1 MHKLATSL
9 LWFLVILGRE
19 KTFDKQRL
27 AALDTEGRLIRS
39 KNQQD
44 RTLGSTWEISTL
56 PIPLKVLSGWPSG
69 LRRQTQD
76 SIFPIPLNNG
86 RKGLKQ
92 EVLKKGYLQSWCEHP
107 LPSTQAVWPWLLHQ
121 QVDPEFLASRLA
133 RFKKQDTL
141 VFDSSSRSQEA
152 LGLPLWPSG
161 NPERE
166 EAQSHSTEQAE
177 SQWGAAQPTASAEPG
192 QGNSTVQPHAS
203 CGTTEAWWPDPGEV
217 STTIQ
222 LQASEPPLGSG
233 QAELSKQCASFL
245 GLLSLGWSVRQQ

>member
-56 PIPLKVLSGWPSG
+56 PIPL
-69 LRRQTQD
+69 
-76 SIFPIPLNNG
+76 NNG

-107 LPSTQAVWPWLLHQ
+107 LTSTQAV
-121 QVDPEFLASRLA
+121 
-133 RFKKQDTL
+133 
-141 VFDSSSRSQEA
+141 
-152 LGLPLWPSG
+152 
-161 NPERE
+161 
-166 EAQSHSTEQAE
+166 
-177 SQWGAAQPTASAEPG
+177 
-192 QGNSTVQPHAS
+192 
-203 CGTTEAWWPDPGEV
+203 
-217 STTIQ
+217 
-222 LQASEPPLGSG
+222 
-233 QAELSKQCASFL
+233 
-245 GLLSLGWSVRQQ
+245 

>member
-9 LWFLVILGRE
+9 LWFLLSLGRE

-27 AALDTEGRLIRS
+27 VALDTEGRLIRS

-44 RTLGSTWEISTL
+44 RNLGSTWEMSTL
-56 PIPLKVLSGWPSG
+56 
-69 LRRQTQD
+69 
-76 SIFPIPLNNG
+76 PIPLNNG
-86 RKGLKQ
+86 RKGLRQKA
-92 EVLKKGYLQSWCEHP
+92 LKKGYLQSWSEHP
-107 LPSTQAVWPWLLHQ
+107 LASTHAVWPWLLHQ

-161 NPERE
+161 NPECE
-166 EAQSHSTEQAE
+166 EAQSRSTEQAE
-177 SQWGAAQPTASAEPG
+177 SQWGAAQPAASAEPV
-192 QGNSTVQPHAS
+192 QGNLTVQPHAS
-203 CGTTEAWWPDPGEV
+203 CWTTEAWWPDPGTV

-222 LQASEPPLGSG
+222 LWASEPPLSSG

-245 GLLSLGWSVRQQ
+245 GLLSLGCSVRQQ